1 MADVIIAR
9 NCLHARLRVIPGDL
23 TKYEAQVSVTGANNR
38 LAGREG
44 LDAKM
49 HAKAGDELREACIEI
64 GKQQRAKNMQPCP
77 VGHAVT
83 TDGFGLPCEKL
94 IHVVG
99 PDCRR
104 PSQDEGRREL
114 IAQAYESLFA
124 EVKGIGKVETMVCP
138 PISMGIFAYP
148 NREGARMT
156 MEILLGWLD
165 GEEDPGVGDFVLL
178 VNDENFVKNLKTV
191 YRESE
196 DQFPGVDC
204 TREFRKRRF

>member
-1 MADVIIAR
+1 MPQK
-9 NCLHARLRVIPGDL
+9 H
-23 TKYEAQVSVTGANNR
+23 
-38 LAGREG
+38 
-44 LDAKM
+44 
-49 HAKAGDELREACIEI
+49 
-64 GKQQRAKNMQPCP
+64 
-77 VGHAVT
+77 
-83 TDGFGLPCEKL
+83 L

-114 IAQAYESLFA
+114 IVKAYEAMFEQVANLG
-124 EVKGIGKVETMVCP
+124 GIDTIVCP
-138 PISMGIFAYP
+138 PLSMGVYAYP
-148 NREGARMT
+148 HREGARMT

-165 GEEDPGVGDFVLL
+165 GEEEPGIKDFILL

-204 TREFRKRRF
+204 TRQYRTRRY

>member
-1 MADVIIAR
+1 MSEVIIAR
-9 NCLHARLRVIPGDL
+9 DCRHSKLRVIAGDL
-23 TKYEAQVSVTGANNR
+23 TKYEAVVAVTGASNR

-44 LDAKM
+44 LDAKV
-49 HAKAGDELREACIEI
+49 HKAAGPELREACIEI
-64 GKQQRAKNMQPCP
+64 GKVQRAQNLQPCP

-83 TDGFGLPCEKL
+83 TSGFGLPCEHL

-114 IAQAYESLFA
+114 IAEAYGAMFEQ
-124 EVKGIGKVETMVCP
+124 VKALGGVETMVCP
-138 PISMGIFAYP
+138 PISMGVFAYP
-148 NREGARMT
+148 HREGARMT

-165 GEEDPGVGDFVLL
+165 AEEHPGVDDFVLL
-178 VNDENFVKNLKTV
+178 VNEENFVKNLKTV

-196 DQFPGVDC
+196 DQFPGIDC
-204 TREFRKRRF
+204 TRQYRKRRF